1 MLFSISS
8 WSVKKA
14 EENLSTAAVMVWPQ
28 ISYRCRKYW
37 CGNQRDLRISSA
49 ETSLLKTT
57 VRLIF
62 PLESDLFLRNYSSI
76 AQLMG
81 DIFRDVIF
89 SSFFP
94 FLSFLLGNLLGRIT
108 ASLHATE
115 RLLLPHWFLE

>member
-1 MLFSISS
+1 MLFGISS

-37 CGNQRDLRISSA
+37 CGNQRDLKISGT

-57 VRLIF
+57 VRLIS
-62 PLESDLFLRNYSSI
+62 PLESNLFLRNYSSL

-81 DIFRDVIF
+81 DIFRRRYF
-89 SSFFP
+89 LFFP
-94 FLSFLLGNLLGRIT
+94 FFSSLLGNLLGQIA